1 MKKKRDLPIVE
12 RSVGTMGKPWEH
24 GENHR
29 KIEKNMSKFCIS
41 WFIITPISS
50 FHYGLW

>member
-1 MKKKRDLPIVE
+1 MKKIRDLPIVE

-29 KIEKNMSKFCIS
+29 KTMGNLRKTCQNSVKV
-41 WFIITPISS
+41 
-50 FHYGLW
+50 GL